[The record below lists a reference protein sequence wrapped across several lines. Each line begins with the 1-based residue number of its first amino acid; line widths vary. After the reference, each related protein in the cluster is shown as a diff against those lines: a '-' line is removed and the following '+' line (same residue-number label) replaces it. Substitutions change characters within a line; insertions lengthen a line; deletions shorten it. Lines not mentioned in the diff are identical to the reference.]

1 MNELTYEMLR
11 DAVAGRFVAA
21 RSRLTLEPAGGP
33 GDKVFPPTYGVA
45 DGATTKYATETRIID
60 GTSVPTVLLDS
71 VASQANRHELALLDG
86 WELGELH
93 FPNAFVD
100 FTVDDDLVD
109 LGHLSALEAPHRIA
123 DAIFRDSLLD
133 GTLFRMSAVGRA
145 VTEARPAAATGLYRY
160 SPAALVFGMW
170 DSTGPRGGLG
180 SKFERSFVSEI
191 VGFDAVQGSKVSSR
205 IDPLGIEKS
214 AATVY
219 EHQDPD
225 QVWTIDELDAAKDG
239 GKPRPYGKSGEK
251 GRPSL
256 IVHGNVTPS
265 IDPKAGGVTI
275 SSAVQLTVLSFAGLR
290 KLRFPIGT
298 DDAPIA
304 RERRREAET
313 AARAALAALGL
324 AAIVYQREMD
334 FALRS
339 RCLLVPTEP
348 GTLELL
354 PRDGS
359 APTRVELGRDSAAAL
374 LTAASDA
381 AAELG
386 LAWADDEIRLRP
398 APKLIELVKRSRAVA
413 ADVTPE

>member
-1 MNELTYEMLR
+1 MNVLTYDVLR

-21 RSRLTLEPAGGP
+21 RSRLVLEPAGGP

-45 DGATTKYATETRIID
+45 ESASTKYATEDRIID
-60 GTSVPTVLLDS
+60 GKPVPTVLLDS

-109 LGHLSALEAPHRIA
+109 LGQLSALEAPHRIA

-133 GTLFRMSAVGRA
+133 GTLFRMSDVGRA
-145 VTEARPAAATGLYRY
+145 VTEARPNSATGLYRY
-160 SPAALVFGMW
+160 SPTALVFGMW

-191 VGFDAVQGSKVSSR
+191 VGHDAIQGSKVSSR

-219 EHQDPD
+219 EHQDPN
-225 QVWTIDELDAAKDG
+225 QVWTIDEHDAAKDG

-251 GRPSL
+251 GRPSQ

-298 DDAPIA
+298 DEVPIPP
-304 RERRREAET
+304 EHRRDAET
-313 AARAALAALGL
+313 AARTALAALGL
-324 AAIVYQREMD
+324 AAVIYQREMD

-348 GTLELL
+348 GSLELL
-354 PRDGS
+354 SRDGS
-359 APTRVELGRDSAAAL
+359 APTSVQLDRATAAAL
-374 LTAASDA
+374 VADAATA

-386 LAWADDEIRLRP
+386 LAWADDKIRLEP
-398 APKLIELVKRSRAVA
+398 TPKLIELVKRSRAVA
-413 ADVTPE
+413 RAETSE